1 MFDMAAANVNK
12 AKLFS
17 GNVQLR
23 VEVLTVD
30 PGGSGSAT
38 TATEVASAFARKGHT
53 VGVFGEGLAANTSN
67 IMYGYCTYTHTYT
80 PEHQFLRAS
89 VLRTQEHPHARRKCL
104 VPNVFTHSAS
114 LPRSP
119 QQRDRRTYVE

>member
-38 TATEVASAFARKGHT
+38 TAAEVASAFARKGHT
-53 VGVFGEGLAANTSN
+53 VDVFDVGLAANTTN
-67 IMYGYCTYTHTYT
+67 IM
-80 PEHQFLRAS
+80 
-89 VLRTQEHPHARRKCL
+89 
-104 VPNVFTHSAS
+104 
-114 LPRSP
+114 
-119 QQRDRRTYVE
+119 